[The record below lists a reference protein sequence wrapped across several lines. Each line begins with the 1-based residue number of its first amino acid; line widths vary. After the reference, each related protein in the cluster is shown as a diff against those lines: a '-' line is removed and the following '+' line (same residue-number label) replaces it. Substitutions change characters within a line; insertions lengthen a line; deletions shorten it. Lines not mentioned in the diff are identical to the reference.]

1 MTFIKR
7 ISMLMIV
14 MLSIAA
20 CGGDTGSDGA
30 GDSEKPTATAFPTF
44 AFVEPTLASAF
55 DSNDA
60 ADTDVE
66 SADVVELDPV
76 KVERGLGRY
85 EALECATCHGEQGEG
100 TDDGSALVGYSA
112 PEAEFVDFMRTGGEL
127 GNDHLYSSSTLSNSG
142 ISNLYQYLISLE

>member
-1 MTFIKR
+1 MTFMKR

-20 CGGDTGSDGA
+20 CGGNAGSDGA
-30 GDSEKPTATAFPTF
+30 GDSERPTATAFPTF
-44 AFVEPTLASAF
+44 EFVAPTVASVF
-55 DSNDA
+55 DSNDSD
-60 ADTDVE
+60 DTDAE
-66 SADVVELDPV
+66 SVDTVELDPV

-112 PEAEFVDFMRTGGEL
+112 SESEFVDFMRTGGEL

-142 ISNLYQYLISLE
+142 IGNLYQYLISLE